1 MRARDRTRAH
11 GRRSRRKEITFL
23 PLCPCG
29 ARERRG
35 ALLMCSPSFGEERK
49 PRDFCNHT
57 MRGDAWL
64 VVSPPSSRY
73 AALHELEL
81 RKHGCASLGSR
92 LWRIPPSA
100 SLGPLVS
107 SAASADDLLVP
118 LRRATSLGELLRE
131 LAEGASN
138 GDEEAP
144 WTLRYADHA
153 RGQHTE
159 RAQECLCAVARF
171 LPGPPAL
178 LPGVH
183 TAKTRDLVLVRSRR
197 LWYLAESQSHHRHRR
212 TAADALWALRPYS
225 FSAATDLALAQLALS
240 LALQAHASTAA
251 VSSSEATALPF
262 VLDPCCGGG
271 TILFAAAQRGL
282 PSMGW
287 DCNPMA
293 VSGARDNLEHAATSL
308 GWSAEQRPAVLEHD
322 TANDGLPSGAPPED
336 SSTLVVA
343 NLPWGREQRLDHHF
357 HIRDLLASVAPAGAT
372 FALLSG
378 ESISP
383 TIRECGLRL
392 IDELSIGR
400 CVLSIS
406 RRDTSTGLPPMPSA
420 EARPAVVAPA
430 LQVLCGGG
438 LRGGL
443 EAAETT
449 PAMGDEIAVQHR
461 SVSGGRV
468 WRRARI
474 VSVQPSRDAD
484 GGDGWRCLLAWH
496 DAKQDDEEL
505 ILARNAGPNWR
516 FEAPH
521 E

>member
-1 MRARDRTRAH
+1 
-11 GRRSRRKEITFL
+11 
-23 PLCPCG
+23 
-29 ARERRG
+29 
-35 ALLMCSPSFGEERK
+35 
-49 PRDFCNHT
+49 

-107 SAASADDLLVP
+107 SAASADDLSLPPRRATRLGELASADDLLVP
-118 LRRATSLGELLRE
+118 LRRATSLGELLRV